1 MLPKPSNMNQLT
13 INTPQTA
20 TDMVVVKSNLKS
32 LFLSGDN
39 DPLDVFAR
47 LKAASEVIE
56 EVLKDAEVK
65 ETVMG
70 EADRW
75 KEKTFD
81 HAGAVWTKKMAGVR
95 YDFSVCMDPLHK
107 DMVDYAKVLSARI
120 KKREDFL
127 KALPEKG
134 EVITNQETGETVL
147 VYPPSKTGS
156 EIVQCKLK

>member
-1 MLPKPSNMNQLT
+1 
-13 INTPQTA
+13 
-20 TDMVVVKSNLKS
+20 MVVVKENLKS
-32 LFLSGDN
+32 MFLSGDN

-56 EVLKDAEVK
+56 DVLKDVEVK
-65 ETVMG
+65 ESVMA
-70 EADRW
+70 EADKW
-75 KEKTFD
+75 KDKTFQ

-95 YDFSVCMDPLHK
+95 YDYSVCNDPTYN
-107 DMVDYAKVLSARI
+107 DMSGYAKVLSARI

-127 KALPEKG
+127 KALPTEG